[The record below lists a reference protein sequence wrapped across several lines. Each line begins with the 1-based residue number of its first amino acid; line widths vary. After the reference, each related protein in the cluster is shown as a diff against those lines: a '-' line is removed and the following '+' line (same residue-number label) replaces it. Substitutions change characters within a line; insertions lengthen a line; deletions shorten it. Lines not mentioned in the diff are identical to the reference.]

1 MAKVGVIQNTRFL
14 AGYYIFFFP
23 SLLASAG
30 HEKLVRKGW
39 WQKITLLCMAFSAV
53 LLVANTTRPLF
64 PAATV
69 TQQLAG
75 EYPDSKSISL
85 LHGAYMASRAFQS
98 TEKQMK
104 EKIPPNEALVGYAAI
119 GNARLEPALW
129 LPFGVRRVERVVKT
143 DPPGQLA
150 KQGIHYVVIE
160 NNPSLDC
167 NIDKWM
173 ARYHA
178 SLISEM
184 TVQEKGHDSL
194 QIHVYIVRLDGN

>member
-1 MAKVGVIQNTRFL
+1 MA
-14 AGYYIFFFP
+14 
-23 SLLASAG
+23 
-30 HEKLVRKGW
+30 
-39 WQKITLLCMAFSAV
+39 
-53 LLVANTTRPLF
+53 
-64 PAATV
+64 
-69 TQQLAG
+69 
-75 EYPDSKSISL
+75 
-85 LHGAYMASRAFQS
+85 
-98 TEKQMK
+98 
-104 EKIPPNEALVGYAAI
+104 
-119 GNARLEPALW
+119 
-129 LPFGVRRVERVVKT
+129 VERVVKT